1 MLTLFKSP
9 ASDSWHLL
17 MWQLLP
23 LLICSSRAAWPR
35 LSAKLASWNCI
46 YKPRDELPETSFK
59 GRPVASATG
68 LVSATEKVASPKGT
82 PSQRSSCP
90 HRCIHMKID
99 VQVIDIES
107 DRCACVCVRETEMG
121 CIHSGWLVGYL
132 RSHYNSCCISL
143 YLMKPFFVKCY
154 CGLNNH
160 IVFLKLLKPYLT
172 GFIF

>member
-1 MLTLFKSP
+1 MLTLFKFP

-90 HRCIHMKID
+90 HRCIHTKID

-107 DRCACVCVRETEMG
+107 DRCACVCVRDRDGMYPFWVV
-121 CIHSGWLVGYL
+121 GWIFK
-132 RSHYNSCCISL
+132 ISL
-143 YLMKPFFVKCY
+143 Q
-154 CGLNNH
+154 
-160 IVFLKLLKPYLT
+160 FLLYFIIFDETFLCKMLLWFK
-172 GFIF
+172 